1 MASKLANALFL
12 VKTNFLRT
20 DFRAYPS
27 RKMTSGYDASWMKKM
42 VASQVPE
49 ALLKAGPGLQQN
61 TGEDMI
67 DELNI
72 MTRHQIEKLCERQKM
87 SYVAWRKE
95 TIFALRVILSHIGEK
110 ARQHAKAP

>member
-1 MASKLANALFL
+1 
-12 VKTNFLRT
+12 
-20 DFRAYPS
+20 
-27 RKMTSGYDASWMKKM
+27 MKKM

-61 TGEDMI
+61 TGEDMV

-72 MTRHQIEKLCERQKM
+72 MTRHQIEKLCERQNL
-87 SYVAWRKE
+87 SYVEWRKE

-110 ARQHAKAP
+110 ARQHAKAPKEKT